1 MSFIVRSAGVV
12 AIAGAALL
20 GSAATAAAEPPNCTL
35 ADMSGVLSGVS
46 AGMSAYLFTH
56 PEVNAELSTMTDMSG
71 EERSAYMQDY
81 MSANPQVQAELQAIR
96 QPMTDFRARCGMPPG
111 GLGMDG

>member
-1 MSFIVRSAGVV
+1 MEETTLNQVKMNRVRLRCPIKQGDLNNLS
-12 AIAGAALL
+12 L
-20 GSAATAAAEPPNCTL
+20 GDL
-35 ADMSGVLSGVS
+35 VFLD
-46 AGMSAYLFTH
+46 GMLFTGR
-56 PEVNAELSTMTDMSG
+56 EG
-71 EERSAYMQDY
+71 AYMQDY